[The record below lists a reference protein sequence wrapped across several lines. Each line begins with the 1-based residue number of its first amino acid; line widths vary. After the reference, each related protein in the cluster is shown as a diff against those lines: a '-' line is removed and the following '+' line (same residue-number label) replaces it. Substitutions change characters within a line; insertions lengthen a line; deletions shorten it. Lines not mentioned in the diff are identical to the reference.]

1 MVHGQLRNLGVARWR
16 LLVSLLCVA
25 LLVLAGTLAV
35 AHGHEPGNISHNDC
49 GLCATAH
56 VTVQVVAALLMG
68 PSQPVVTRFETF
80 VPEARPRTLSRFAL
94 FTRPPPANPH
104 LNS

>member
-1 MVHGQLRNLGVARWR
+1 
-16 LLVSLLCVA
+16 
-25 LLVLAGTLAV
+25 
-35 AHGHEPGNISHNDC
+35 
-49 GLCATAH
+49 